1 MIFTE
6 TKILVHFY
14 KKFQDII
21 ILFHDFSRLSM
32 TLAVFQDFP
41 GLENGLTK
49 FQDFPGRVVTLL
61 DVLFVLINATA
72 LHRALL
78 VLQWDTHGT

>member
-21 ILFHDFSRLSM
+21 ILFHDI
-32 TLAVFQDFP
+32 
-41 GLENGLTK
+41 
-49 FQDFPGRVVTLL
+49 PGRVVTLH
-61 DVLFVLINATA
+61 VCK
-72 LHRALL
+72 LHVRLHTSVQL
-78 VLQWDTHGT
+78 